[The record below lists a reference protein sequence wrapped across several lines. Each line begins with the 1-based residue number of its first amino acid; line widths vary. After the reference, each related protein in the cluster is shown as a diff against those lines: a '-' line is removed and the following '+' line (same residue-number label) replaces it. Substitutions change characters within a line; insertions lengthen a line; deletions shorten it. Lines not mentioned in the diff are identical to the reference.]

1 MQNRQEVSGSLK
13 CSKKTV
19 TKLVTILSFILLLVI
34 FLIWIFTPTVT
45 PLVPKSASGVQ
56 LVAKTTQDFRS
67 STSRIYIKYPDQRK
81 LVETEVVF
89 ADDEGYALAKQEDN
103 LHIEW
108 IDDHHVLVS
117 FQGRT
122 YLKPTIKIIKY

>member
-34 FLIWIFTPTVT
+34 FLIWICTPTVT